1 MDCAL
6 FSQPWSAGGRLAL
19 GELDERLDRVH
30 GARTLREP
38 AVASRGLPEP
48 RPRDSLVVDRAPTS
62 RFALGVFRRRGA
74 RGVGRPCAPRVVIKG
89 LALFGAV
96 ITKPKPAGK

>member
-1 MDCAL
+1 M
-6 FSQPWSAGGRLAL
+6 
-19 GELDERLDRVH
+19 
-30 GARTLREP
+30 
-38 AVASRGLPEP
+38 
-48 RPRDSLVVDRAPTS
+48 VDRAPAS